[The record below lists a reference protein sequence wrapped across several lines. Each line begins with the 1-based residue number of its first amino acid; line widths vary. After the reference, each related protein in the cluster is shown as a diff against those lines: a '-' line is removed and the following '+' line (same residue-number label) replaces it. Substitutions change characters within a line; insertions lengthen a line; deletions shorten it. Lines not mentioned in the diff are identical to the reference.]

1 MDKRCGPGCLEP
13 FVPTFDFSNS
23 VNNVEKAISNEKKYS
38 QKEFYSIVHKNS
50 SNNSD
55 NIKKTDKKGNEE
67 WKARKR
73 LQHHLQILT
82 EHYGD
87 HYGYFD

>member
-1 MDKRCGPGCLEP
+1 MDKICGPGCLKP

-55 NIKKTDKKGNEE
+55 NIKKTDKKSNEE
-67 WKARKR
+67 WKARNR
-73 LQHHLQILT
+73 LQQHLQILT
-82 EHYGD
+82 K